1 MCHAFLNIFS
11 TKINALL
18 NSISAVWHIVGVV
31 VCIIVLP
38 AVAPSHQS
46 AKYVFTDFEGTAT
59 NAGDIGNNGELL
71 SLTACVWTTHC
82 AHSRLTNAAMYAS
95 QSCTCL
101 SKTGVRTLSAAC

>member
-38 AVAPSHQS
+38 AVAPTHQS

-71 SLTACVWTTHC
+71 SL
-82 AHSRLTNAAMYAS
+82 AAS
-95 QSCTCL
+95 VSTIQ
-101 SKTGVRTLSAAC
+101 KR